1 MKIDAEAYLE
11 GIQYTDWVKADSQF
25 DYESYA
31 ECYVNKTG
39 WEKLPTFTMTLS
51 TPWAKALENSNE
63 LYSNINADNYW
74 EWVFDGDEKRCEGNQ
89 LIGIGF
95 YGNKFLVFVYRLY
108 TTNRDWDED
117 KESYGA
123 SKTQY
128 GARVEMLKYPI
139 KKTKKDLSELF
150 NMGEECNFD
159 DYLVSSAMDW
169 NDEVETTLKQVK
181 NSVVKSV
188 CRMMYQQRNDYRWNA
203 YMLQPQLFP
212 LSYGF
217 VNFKEL
223 KA

>member
-1 MKIDAEAYLE
+1 LR

-25 DYESYA
+25 DYDSYA
-31 ECYVNKTG
+31 ACYVNRTG
-39 WEKLPTFTMTLS
+39 WDNLPAFAMTLAPS
-51 TPWAKALENSNE
+51 WAKALVYSDE

-74 EWVFDGDEKRCEGNQ
+74 ECVFDGNESERYDGDGVAD

-95 YGNKFLVFVYRLY
+95 YGNKFLVFVYRIY
-108 TTNRDWDED
+108 TTSRNWNEE
-117 KESYGA
+117 KEEYGA

-128 GARVEMLKYPI
+128 GARVELLKYPI

-150 NMGEECNFD
+150 KEGKECNFD

-169 NDEVETTLKQVK
+169 NDEVETTLKQLK
-181 NSVVKSV
+181 DSVVKSI
-188 CRMMYQQRNDYRWNA
+188 CRIMYQQHDDYRWNA
-203 YMLQPQLFP
+203 YGVQPHLFP

-223 KA
+223 KQ